1 MEFGGPRL
9 RSYKH
14 TWRRGARCFRTQCL
28 QRPRASGRK
37 PGWPG
42 HSNLPEP
49 SWWPQTDRFRCDW
62 QSGFHL
68 ASPSRPHTPGQA
80 AAGRLL
86 NRTNHTA
93 RMGQQGWV
101 HRGGPEKQA
110 NHETDWAGCGAVRP
124 WVCPRKRKSLTPS
137 HCSAAVERQQ
147 PPALLQLPRNLP
159 RSLVRSIKRG
169 SNQHRCEAAASPCG
183 AASEPR
189 CCHGHPV
196 RAQRGWD
203 SGSVRVGCGRPFT

>member
-1 MEFGGPRL
+1 MVATNRPISLRLAIWIPPGFTFPPTHTRTSSSWAAVEQDESHSADGAAGVGTPR
-9 RSYKH
+9 
-14 TWRRGARCFRTQCL
+14 
-28 QRPRASGRK
+28 
-37 PGWPG
+37 WPG
-42 HSNLPEP
+42 KTSQ
-49 SWWPQTDRFRCDW
+49 PQ
-62 QSGFHL
+62 
-68 ASPSRPHTPGQA
+68 
-80 AAGRLL
+80 
-86 NRTNHTA
+86 
-93 RMGQQGWV
+93 
-101 HRGGPEKQA
+101 
-110 NHETDWAGCGAVRP
+110 TDWAGCGAVWP
-124 WVCPRKRKSLTPS
+124 WVCPRKRKSLAPS
-137 HCSAAVERQQ
+137 HCSAAGERQQ